1 MAAHRIPH
9 WAFSKEKWYKDY
21 QTLSM
26 VTLKP
31 DAEAEKKK
39 IIIKKKSQTF
49 HDSRQHFDYKVIF
62 SCDCNNLLLK
72 DYTF

>member
-39 IIIKKKSQTF
+39 IIIKKKSQ
-49 HDSRQHFDYKVIF
+49 K
-62 SCDCNNLLLK
+62 
-72 DYTF
+72 

>member
-39 IIIKKKSQTF
+39 IIIIKKNHRPFMIPGSTLITRLSF
-49 HDSRQHFDYKVIF
+49 PVIATTSF
-62 SCDCNNLLLK
+62 
-72 DYTF
+72 